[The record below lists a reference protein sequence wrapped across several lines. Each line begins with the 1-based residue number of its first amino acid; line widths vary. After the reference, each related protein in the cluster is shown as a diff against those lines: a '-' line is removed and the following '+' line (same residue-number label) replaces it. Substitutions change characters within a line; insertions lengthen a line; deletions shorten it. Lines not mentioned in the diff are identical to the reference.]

1 MPVQTG
7 PAGPGVGWVA
17 EEDVILTSWIT
28 DAADRLAA
36 ALASD
41 GQESITLLLTSGKRT
56 ARSQAAAIKYLMGR
70 GRDLAALESLYRAHA
85 DVIREIYPLL
95 VAGDLDGAAAV
106 LEEQPVSAHQR
117 GEAADIRRTDDAQA
131 ARVMAAASAAGLRV
145 LDEGDV
151 LHLGA

>member
-17 EEDVILTSWIT
+17 EEDVVLTDWIT

-41 GQESITLLLTSGKRT
+41 GQESITLLLTSGKRS
-56 ARSQAAAIKYLMGR
+56 ARSQASAIKYLMGR
-70 GRDLAALESLYRAHA
+70 GRDLAALEALYRAHA
-85 DVIREIYPLL
+85 DVIRQIYPLL
-95 VAGDLDGAAAV
+95 LDGDLDGAATI
-106 LEEQPVSAHQR
+106 LEERPVSAHQR
-117 GEAADIRRTDDAQA
+117 GEAADIRRTDDGQA
-131 ARVMAAASAAGLRV
+131 ARVMAAAKMAGLRV